1 MKELGI
7 NLYLADALEKLKL
20 VKKIIIFKNKFK
32 KLKNGMNTYDA
43 LVNGIKN
50 KINYNTNDMIYN

>member
-20 VKKIIIFKNKFK
+20 VKKIIIVKNKFE

>member
-20 VKKIIIFKNKFK
+20 VKKIIIFKNKFE
-32 KLKNGMNTYDA
+32 KLKNGMNIYDV
-43 LVNGIKN
+43 LVNAIKN
-50 KINYNTNDMIYN
+50 KINYNTNDMI

>member
-20 VKKIIIFKNKFK
+20 VKKIIIVKNKFE
-32 KLKNGMNTYDA
+32 KLKNGLNTYDA